1 MEIREGENVVVVR
14 QKIKTLSGKG
24 GINDHLK
31 MKSMKENE
39 QYASCM
45 DELKV
50 CYNHG
55 FEY

>member
-39 QYASCM
+39 QYASCL